1 MADRSRPFLFTQSIP
16 QEEAVVAHGSECM
29 RQCII
34 WIERKRTF
42 QIDQGISHLRRH
54 PGIDVW
60 LSLQDKVIGIE
71 AVGPLALY
79 ALDFGSPQAGLDG
92 ADYVQSNF
100 VRLQI

>member
-1 MADRSRPFLFTQSIP
+1 MADRCRPFLFTQSIP

-54 PGIDVW
+54 
-60 LSLQDKVIGIE
+60 
-71 AVGPLALY
+71 VGPLALY